1 MIPVIERIVVPT
13 NFTSTSDAAL
23 DYAAVLALP
32 LWASVHLLH
41 VLQEPFLSQG
51 PGEFYIPDLPAL
63 REQMRRDAESRL
75 SRLRVR
81 FVDRCA
87 KVTTETRFGGASE
100 QIIAAANDHDAHLI
114 VMGTHGR
121 RGAAH
126 FVHGSVTERVMRGA
140 RCPVLA
146 VQTRPAHVGLRQA
159 LARLH
164 AGSRI
169 A

>member
-1 MIPVIERIVVPT
+1 MVMIERIIVPT
-13 NFTSTSDAAL
+13 DFTSTSDAAL
-23 DYAAVLALP
+23 DYAALLALP
-32 LWASVHLLH
+32 LWASVHLVH
-41 VLQEPFLSQG
+41 VLQEPFLSQA
-51 PGEFYIPDLPAL
+51 PGEFYIPDVPAM
-63 REQMRRDAESRL
+63 RDQMRRDAETRL
-75 SRLRVR
+75 SRLKVR

-87 KVTTETRFGGASE
+87 KVTTEVRFGGPSE

-121 RGAAH
+121 TGAAH
-126 FVHGSVTERVMRGA
+126 FVHGSVTERVLRGA
-140 RCPVLA
+140 RCPVLS
-146 VQTRPAHVGLRQA
+146 VRTRAAHVGLRHA